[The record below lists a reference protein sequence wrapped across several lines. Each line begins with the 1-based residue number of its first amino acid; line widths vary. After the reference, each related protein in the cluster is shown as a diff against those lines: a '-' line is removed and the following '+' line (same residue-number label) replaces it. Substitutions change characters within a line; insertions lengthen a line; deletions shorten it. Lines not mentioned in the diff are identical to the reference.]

1 MGTNIL
7 LVALGGAVG
16 SVGRYLTVEALR
28 RWSPDAAFP
37 AGTFAVNTIGCFV
50 MGIAFA
56 ALADRGKDGLT
67 LFLLTGLLGGFT
79 TYSAFGLDTLR
90 LVQDG
95 ERGMAFGY
103 VAGTLALCLA
113 AVWGGH
119 GIGKSIWGAS

>member
-50 MGIAFA
+50 MGIAF
-56 ALADRGKDGLT
+56 
-67 LFLLTGLLGGFT
+67 
-79 TYSAFGLDTLR
+79 
-90 LVQDG
+90 
-95 ERGMAFGY
+95 GY

-113 AVWGGH
+113 SVWGGH
-119 GIGKSIWGAS
+119 GVGKSIWSAS